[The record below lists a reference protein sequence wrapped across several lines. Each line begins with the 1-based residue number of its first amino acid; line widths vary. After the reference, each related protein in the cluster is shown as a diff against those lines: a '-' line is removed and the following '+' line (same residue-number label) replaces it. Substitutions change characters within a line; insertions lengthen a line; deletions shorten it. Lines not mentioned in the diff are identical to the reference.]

1 MDGRRIAV
9 VLPPGEAFSPLAS
22 GAIGLLAHRMAR
34 HPGRFESVVVGVTV
48 AAPFADVAFRAVRPR
63 WGLGRTASRY
73 AEAVAQ
79 VLGEMRP
86 ALVEVH
92 NRPDVALTIARR
104 LAPMPVMLMLH
115 NDPQGMRGAR
125 TPAQRTLLLRG
136 LARVLTVSQYLHGK
150 LLEGVVGGSAIVAPN
165 CIDLAEMP
173 ARPAAREKVILFA
186 GRVVADKGADAFVA
200 ACALA
205 LPRLPGWR
213 AEMIGA
219 DRFGPDSPDTP
230 FLRALRPRA
239 EAAGVALRGYQPHAE
254 VLAAMA
260 AASIVVVPS
269 RWAEPFGLTAL
280 EAMASGAALLC
291 SGRGGL
297 AEVMGDAAMR
307 IDPDDVAGMADCL
320 ARLALDPARL
330 AALGQAGLARA
341 RGYDVKLAVE
351 AMDGVRAAIL
361 HSAAASPI

>member
-1 MDGRRIAV
+1 M
-9 VLPPGEAFSPLAS
+9 AS

-34 HPGRFESVVVGVTV
+34 HPGRFDSVVVGAAV

-63 WGLGRTASRY
+63 WGLGRASSRY
-73 AEAVAQ
+73 AESVAQ
-79 VLGEMRP
+79 VLGGMRP

-92 NRPDVALTIARR
+92 NRPDVALVIARR
-104 LAPMPVMLMLH
+104 LAPVPVMLVLH
-115 NDPQGMRGAR
+115 NDPQGMRRAR
-125 TPAQRTLLLRG
+125 APAQRTRLLRG
-136 LARVLTVSQYLHGK
+136 LARVLTVSQYLQGR
-150 LLEGVVGGSAIVAPN
+150 LLEGVIGETAVVTPN

-205 LPRLPGWR
+205 LPGLPGWR
-213 AEMIGA
+213 VEMIGA
-219 DRFGPDSPDTP
+219 DRFGPDSPDTS

-239 EAAGVALRGYQPHAE
+239 EAAGVVLRGYRPHAE

-260 AASIVVVPS
+260 AASIVVAPS

-297 AEVMGDAAMR
+297 AEVVGDAAVR
-307 IDPDDVAGMADCL
+307 IDPDDVAGMAERLVC
-320 ARLALDPARL
+320 LALDPARM
-330 AALGQAGLARA
+330 AALGRAGLARA
-341 RGYDVKLAVE
+341 RGFDVKLAVE